1 MQPIANNDVND
12 ATADQ
17 SRFSPIERE
26 TETNFNDALASAGS
40 LPPQSPS
47 DWTTPNLAGAAPST
61 DLGLPAAGSGA
72 APWPRFGPGLEVLP
86 SNGSL
91 PNAGNGSVPDPSNGS
106 VPDASPQL
114 TGNVQ
119 NDFNT
124 LAQMVAGPRPNIQAV
139 QAFGQKVEGEAES
152 AGDPQVAD
160 EATYLVDQAE
170 TAETEANTSISA
182 VNGELQSLPPGT

>member
-61 DLGLPAAGSGA
+61 DLGRPAAGSGA

-91 PNAGNGSVPDPSNGS
+91 PNAGNGSVPD
-106 VPDASPQL
+106 ASPQL

-124 LAQMVAGPRPNIQAV
+124 LAQMVAGPSPNMQAI
-139 QAFGQKVEGEAES
+139 QAFGQKVVGEAES
-152 AGDPQVAD
+152 AGDPVVAD

-170 TAETEANTSISA
+170 TAKTEATSISA
-182 VNGELQSLPPGT
+182 VNGEQQSLPPGT